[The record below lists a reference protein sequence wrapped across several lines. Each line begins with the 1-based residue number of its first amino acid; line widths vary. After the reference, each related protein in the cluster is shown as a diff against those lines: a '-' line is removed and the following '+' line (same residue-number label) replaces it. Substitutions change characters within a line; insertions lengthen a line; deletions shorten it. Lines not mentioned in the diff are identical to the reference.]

1 MAAFSAKK
9 RAKLLL
15 FSDIRKKNRN
25 FFANYLCNS
34 IFCSNFAPA
43 FEKKARKCGEVAI
56 LVILLQPPLF
66 NRQLTAEC

>member
-9 RAKLLL
+9 RAKLLQI
-15 FSDIRKKNRN
+15 SDIHKFFSKKMQ
-25 FFANYLCNS
+25 FFLRMS
-34 IFCSNFAPA
+34 GKSSNFAPA